1 MTYYKRFCGCIFK
14 KKTIIINK
22 SNMGFFRTEIFER
35 IVPCYKEGHVIG
47 AQEVLNVN
55 GIDTKKIKKL
65 SPEDTARL
73 MVAEMIGEEI

>member
-14 KKTIIINK
+14 KKVVILNGVEPLIT
-22 SNMGFFRTEIFER
+22 TEVFER

-47 AQEVLNVN
+47 TREILNVN

>member
-14 KKTIIINK
+14 KKVVILNGVEPYKI
-22 SNMGFFRTEIFER
+22 EVFER
-35 IVPCYKEGHVIG
+35 IVPCHKEGHVIG
-47 AQEVLNVN
+47 TREILNVN